1 MITSLKQSAKLTKPT
16 FWVEGIVDTGEEIRY
31 KLATFAWSGLKVR
44 RIVRIKSKI
53 YMSKCFTKE
62 DGSSNPMII
71 CISFGRKH
79 QFCLIIVTV
88 NWSSRW
94 QLDAKS
100 ILASSSPLLRETAE
114 NWRFFLLFRN
124 CVINPD
130 PCPWNW
136 GLTRPTNKWK
146 WVCPFPASRCIFIRL
161 VTENFDEGVGIHG
174 EHSWCLYSRREY
186 LDKRA

>member
-1 MITSLKQSAKLTKPT
+1 
-16 FWVEGIVDTGEEIRY
+16 
-31 KLATFAWSGLKVR
+31 
-44 RIVRIKSKI
+44 
-53 YMSKCFTKE
+53 MSKCFTKE

-174 EHSWCLYSRREY
+174 EHSWCLYTLTKEPRFY
-186 LDKRA
+186 LDNAEIFFLRLTLLYLFAHYCAKGTHLFLYLGKVCDPDETRLVLP